1 MQGLHLPPPMT
12 KNDPAPNINSGDIEK
27 LYFSWRSKGHGPG
40 GIAQSVGFCHLYDF
54 PFSFSSLSTSLSL
67 SLASQEP
74 NSSPCLRVHNS
85 TIIFSSKIILS
96 NTNMPLESHPL
107 FQAIDQLISPK
118 YHALLK
124 RNSGKHNST
133 LLLNIC
139 IKELLTWEVEE
150 A

>member
-1 MQGLHLPPPMT
+1 MTQPPVST
-12 KNDPAPNINSGDIEK
+12 VATLRNSALTEDVK
-27 LYFSWRSKGHGPG
+27 VTGPG
-40 GIAQSVGFCHLYDF
+40 ALHSPWISATSMTSPSPF
-54 PFSFSSLSTSLSL
+54 PLFPPLSL
-67 SLASQEP
+67 FLASQEP

-107 FQAIDQLISPK
+107 YQATDQLISSK
-118 YHALLK
+118 YRALLK